1 MHKTKKWNYQ
11 GKRNKNNLKKIAGLK
26 KKRKLSK
33 QLCLTWW
40 TVLCMSHVAT
50 RNQKERKQKKMS
62 SGVASRSHSSCSPAD
77 SRPHASA
84 ALSLTN
90 SSETPNLFFKQL
102 FCKTS
107 DSASEMNPGGSKEV
121 RKWLKV
127 TYTLPVCA
135 DSYVLPGRQVLDLWV
150 LEP

>member
-1 MHKTKKWNYQ
+1 
-11 GKRNKNNLKKIAGLK
+11 
-26 KKRKLSK
+26 
-33 QLCLTWW
+33 
-40 TVLCMSHVAT
+40 MSHVAT

-90 SSETPNLFFKQL
+90 SSETPNLFVKQW
-102 FCKTS
+102 FGKNS

-121 RKWLKV
+121 RNWLNV
-127 TYTLPVCA
+127 TDTRPVCA
-135 DSYVLPGRQVLDLWV
+135 ASKGLPGRQVLDLWV